1 MQPAAVDS
9 SSPEA
14 DLARRLGLFDIT
26 MIVMGGI
33 IGSGIFINPYVVARQ
48 VPSTILIL
56 AAWAFGGLIALAG
69 AFIYAELSS
78 QTSTSGGQYVYLRDA
93 FHPALA
99 FVYGWALLLVT
110 QSGGM
115 AAVAVTFAKY
125 VCALGQME
133 ANDTVAA
140 LLATIVLIALTIIN
154 CLGVRAGSTTQN
166 LFMILKLIA
175 IAALVGFG
183 LTVTG
188 APASAIAT
196 PTVVASGGSTS
207 SLPGIWNSL
216 TAFGAALIPVQFAYG
231 GWQTS
236 CFVAGEV
243 REPRKNLPRGLL
255 LGVLGVIAVYLSV
268 NFVCVHALGAQGL
281 GETRTPASAVM
292 RLALGEN
299 GARMIAVGIALST
312 AGFLSQSML
321 TAPRV
326 YFAMAEDGLFF
337 ARLARLNRAR
347 VPAFAIALQGT
358 LAVVITLSGRYEQ
371 ILNYVIS
378 VDVIFFALTAA
389 TVFIFRSRGK
399 TDAPPVNA
407 SPMPVRLAP
416 RTFRVPGHPF
426 TTLFFIVACA
436 GVAFSTLYRYPHN
449 SLIGLG
455 IMLTGLPAYLFWR
468 SQKTPNVEHPTPN
481 IE

>member
-1 MQPAAVDS
+1 MTKTAS
-9 SSPEA
+9 SEA
-14 DLARRLGLFDIT
+14 HLARRLGLFDTT

-33 IGSGIFINPYVVARQ
+33 IGSGIFINPYVVAQQ
-48 VPSTILIL
+48 VPSTVLIL

-78 QTSTSGGQYVYLRDA
+78 QTSVSGGQYVYLRDA

-99 FVYGWALLLVT
+99 FIYGWALLLVT

-125 VCALGQME
+125 VCALWQMR
-133 ANDTVAA
+133 ASDNFAA
-140 LLATIVLIALTIIN
+140 SLATVVLMLLTIIN

-166 LFMILKLIA
+166 LFMILKLVA
-175 IAALVGFG
+175 IAALVAFG
-183 LTVTG
+183 LSVSG
-188 APASAIAT
+188 PPATAVAT
-196 PTVVASGGSTS
+196 STS
-207 SLPGIWNSL
+207 SPPGIWKSL

-243 REPRKNLPRGLL
+243 REPQKNLPRGLFF
-255 LGVLGVIAVYLSV
+255 GVLGVIAVYLSV
-268 NFVCVHALGAQGL
+268 NFVCVHALGPLGLAQ
-281 GETRTPASAVM
+281 TRTPASAVM

-299 GARMIAVGIALST
+299 GARIIAIGIAIST

-337 ARLARLNRAR
+337 SSLAKLNRAR
-347 VPAFAIALQGT
+347 VPAFAIALQGA
-358 LAVVITLSGRYEQ
+358 LAIVITLSGRYEQ
-371 ILNYVIS
+371 ILNYVIF

-389 TVFIFRSRGK
+389 SVFIFRRRGK
-399 TDAPPVNA
+399 TDSALLKA

-416 RTFRVPGHPF
+416 RTFQVPGHPL
-426 TTLFFIVACA
+426 TTLFFIIACC

-455 IMLTGLPAYLFWR
+455 ITLTGLPAYLFWTTR
-468 SQKTPNVEHPTPN
+468 KAPSQ
-481 IE
+481 

>member
-1 MQPAAVDS
+1 
-9 SSPEA
+9 
-14 DLARRLGLFDIT
+14 
-26 MIVMGGI
+26 
-33 IGSGIFINPYVVARQ
+33 
-48 VPSTILIL
+48 
-56 AAWAFGGLIALAG
+56 
-69 AFIYAELSS
+69 
-78 QTSTSGGQYVYLRDA
+78 
-93 FHPALA
+93 
-99 FVYGWALLLVT
+99 
-110 QSGGM
+110 M

-125 VCALGQME
+125 VCVLGQME

-268 NFVCVHALGAQGL
+268 TFVCVHALGAEGL
-281 GETRTPASAVM
+281 GETKTPASAVF
-292 RLALGEN
+292 RWPLGEN
-299 GARMIAVGIALST
+299 GARIIAAGIAVST
-312 AGFLSQSML
+312 IGFLSQRML
-321 TAPRV
+321 TTPRV

-337 ARLARLNRAR
+337 ASLAKLNRAR
-347 VPAFAIALQGT
+347 VPAFAIALQA
-358 LAVVITLSGRYEQ
+358 AVAILITFSGRYEQ
-371 ILNYVIS
+371 ILNYVVS
-378 VDVIFFALTAA
+378 VDVIFFALTAGC
-389 TVFIFRSRGK
+389 VFVFRHRRK
-399 TDAPPVNA
+399 TDSPPPAA
-407 SPMPVRLAP
+407 SPMPVQLAP
-416 RTFRVPGHPF
+416 PFRVPGHPV
-426 TTLFFIVACA
+426 TTLFFIVACCA
-436 GVAFSTLYRYPHN
+436 MLFSTVYRYPHN

-455 IMLTGLPAYLFWR
+455 IMLTGLPAYLFW
-468 SQKTPNVEHPTPN
+468 KTRRVP
-481 IE
+481 IQ

>member
-1 MQPAAVDS
+1 MTQIAS
-9 SSPEA
+9 SEA
-14 DLARRLGLFDIT
+14 HLARRLGLFDTT
-26 MIVMGGI
+26 MLVMGGI
-33 IGSGIFINPYVVARQ
+33 IGSGIFINPYVVAQQ
-48 VPSTILIL
+48 VPSTVLIL

-78 QTSTSGGQYVYLRDA
+78 QTSASGGQYVYLRDA

-125 VCALGQME
+125 VCALGHAQ
-133 ANDTVAA
+133 ASDNFAA
-140 LLATIVLIALTIIN
+140 FLAAIALAVLTVIN
-154 CLGVRAGSTTQN
+154 CFGVRAGSTTQN

-175 IAALVGFG
+175 IAALVAFG
-183 LTVTG
+183 LSVSG
-188 APASAIAT
+188 PPATA
-196 PTVVASGGSTS
+196 VAKSTS
-207 SLPGIWNSL
+207 SGIWNSV

-243 REPRKNLPRGLL
+243 REPQKNLPRGLMF
-255 LGVLGVIAVYLSV
+255 GVLGVIAVYLSV
-268 NFVCVHALGAQGL
+268 NFVCVHALGPLGL
-281 GETRTPASAVM
+281 AETKTPASAVM

-299 GARMIAVGIALST
+299 GARIIAVGIAVST
-312 AGFLSQSML
+312 IGFLSQSML

-337 ARLARLNRAR
+337 SGLAKLNRAR
-347 VPAFAIALQGT
+347 VPAFAIALQGA
-358 LAVVITLSGRYEQ
+358 LAIVITLSGRYEQ

-389 TVFIFRSRGK
+389 TVFVFRRR
-399 TDAPPVNA
+399 
-407 SPMPVRLAP
+407 VRAGLTFNRSEA
-416 RTFRVPGHPF
+416 TFRVPGHPF
-426 TTLFFIVACA
+426 TTLFFIAACA
-436 GVAFSTLYRYPHN
+436 GVAFSTVYRYPHN
-449 SLIGLG
+449 SAIGLG
-455 IMLTGLPAYLFWR
+455 IMLTGIPVYLLWR
-468 SQKTPNVEHPTPN
+468 MRQAARQ
-481 IE
+481 

>member
-1 MQPAAVDS
+1 VTNIES
-9 SSPEA
+9 SEA
-14 DLARRLGLFDIT
+14 QLARRLGLFDIT

-33 IGSGIFINPYVVARQ
+33 IGSGIFINPYVVAQQ

-78 QTSTSGGQYVYLRDA
+78 QTSASGGQYVYLRDA
-93 FHPALA
+93 FHPGLA

-125 VCALGQME
+125 TCTLGRME
-133 ANDTVAA
+133 TNDNVAA
-140 LLATIVLIALTIIN
+140 LLATIVLVVLTVIN

-175 IAALVGFG
+175 IVALVAFG
-183 LTVTG
+183 LKITG
-188 APASAIAT
+188 APTPAVASA
-196 PTVVASGGSTS
+196 GSTLLRQGYGGQGS
-207 SLPGIWNSL
+207 SPPGIWNSL
-216 TAFGAALIPVQFAYG
+216 MAFGAALIPVQFAYG

-268 NFVCVHALGAQGL
+268 NFVCVHALGPHGL
-281 GETRTPASAVM
+281 GQTTTPASAVM

-299 GARMIAVGIALST
+299 GARIIAVGIAVST
-312 AGFLSQSML
+312 VGFLSQSML

-337 ARLARLNRAR
+337 KSLTKLNRAR
-347 VPAFAIALQGT
+347 VPAFAIALQGA
-358 LAVVITLSGRYEQ
+358 LAIVITLSGRYEQ

-389 TVFIFRSRGK
+389 TVFVFRRRHRDRYPDIFRI
-399 TDAPPVNA
+399 
-407 SPMPVRLAP
+407 
-416 RTFRVPGHPF
+416 PGHPF
-426 TTLFFIVACA
+426 TTLFFIIACA

-455 IMLTGLPAYLFWR
+455 IMLTGVPAYLFWR
-468 SQKTPNVEHPTPN
+468 SRQSRLVKS
-481 IE
+481 